1 MRALILFTLLLAA
14 AQPSPSASEPGGK
27 KANVI
32 CDIFCEA
39 AKRPPPPYQY
49 RHLIDPAAP
58 SPSAIKPQSGIAS
71 SGNTGGLSLS
81 GSRTQYNGVE
91 RRLRNY
97 PPVPGGGLQAHENA
111 GGHLIK
117 DHVGKSREE
126 LTRRLIS
133 DPKIPFSSTFQ
144 NQEIAEA
151 AVSSAIRAN
160 TRQIADHV
168 TSQATSNKVIDHT
181 FSSPV
186 GEVIARNS
194 SRFVQTSK
202 LRVII
207 KNDDK
212 MPDGYLIVT
221 GYPRK

>member
-1 MRALILFTLLLAA
+1 MRNLILFTLLLAVA
-14 AQPSPSASEPGGK
+14 HPNPSVSEPGGK

-32 CDIFCEA
+32 CDMFCEA

-49 RHLIDPAAP
+49 RHLIDPAVP
-58 SPSAIKPQSGIAS
+58 STSAIKPQSGIAT
-71 SGNTGGLSLS
+71 SGNTGGLSFS
-81 GSRTQYNGVE
+81 GSQTQYNGVE

-97 PPVPGGGLQAHENA
+97 PPVPGGGLQAHEDA

-117 DHVGKSREE
+117 NHVGKSREE
-126 LTRRLIS
+126 LTRRLVS
-133 DPKIPFSSTFQ
+133 DPEIPFSSTFQ

-168 TSQATSNKVIDHT
+168 ASKVRSNKVIDHN
-181 FSSPV
+181 FGSPV
-186 GEVIARNS
+186 GEVVARNS

-207 KNDDK
+207 KNDDR
-212 MPDGYLIVT
+212 MPNGYLIVT
-221 GYPRK
+221 GHPRK